1 MDIAHYTT
9 GIRSRTFVIF
19 VYIYIIYVGRS
30 IGVRSNSMRNNW
42 PLRNCL
48 FKCTLWVPKTINEFR
63 SLGSWHCKLYI
74 RVYGGG
80 GGVMVQKPSKR
91 FINVYKMFVF
101 RWPAKYARW
110 KSVDEPKYVVRARFS
125 SVAETISDKSLRSV
139 T

>member
-1 MDIAHYTT
+1 VDIAHYTI
-9 GIRSRTFVIF
+9 GIRYRTFVIF
-19 VYIYIIYVGRS
+19 VFIYIIYVGRS

-48 FKCTLWVPKTINEFR
+48 FKCTLRVPKTINEFR

-74 RVYGGG
+74 RVCGG

-101 RWPAKYARW
+101 WWPAKYVRR
-110 KSVDEPKYVVRARFS
+110 KSVDQPKYIVRARFS
-125 SVAETISDKSLRSV
+125 SVAETILDKSSRPV
-139 T
+139 V